1 MLRVYHSNR
10 LDVLEALME
19 FIVER
24 ERLDDPFEPEMI
36 LVQSTGM
43 AQWLQMTLSQKF
55 GIAANIDFPLPASF
69 IWDMFVRVL
78 PEIPKESA
86 FNKQS
91 MSWKLMTLLPQLL
104 EREDFTLLRHYLT
117 DDSDKRKLFQLSSK
131 AADLFDQYLV
141 YRPDWL
147 AQWETGHLVEG
158 VGEAQAWQAPLWKA
172 LVEYTDE
179 LGQPRWHRANL
190 YQRFIETLESATTC
204 PPGLPSRVFICGIS
218 ALPPV
223 YLQALQALGKHI
235 EIHLLF
241 TNPCRYYWGDIKD
254 PAYLA
259 KLLTRQRR
267 HSFEDR
273 ELPLFRD
280 SENAGQL
287 FNSDGEQDVG
297 NPLLASWGKLGRD
310 YIYLLSDLESSQEL
324 DAFVDVTPDNL
335 LHNIQ
340 SDILELENRAV
351 AGVNIEEFSRSDNK
365 RPLDPLDSSI
375 TFHVCHSP
383 QREVEVLHDRLLAML
398 EEDPTLTPR
407 DIIVMVADIDSYSPF
422 IQAVFGS
429 APADRYLPY
438 AISDRRARQSHPV
451 LEAFISLLSLP
462 DSRFVSEDVLA
473 LLDVPVLAARFDIT
487 EEGLRYLRQWVNES
501 GIRWGIDDDNVRELE
516 LPATGQHTW
525 RFGLT
530 RMLLGYAMESAQ
542 GEWQSVLPYDESS
555 GLIAELVGHLSSLLM
570 QLNIWRRGL
579 AQERPLEEWLPVCR
593 DMLNAFF
600 LPDAETEAAMTLIEQ
615 QWQAIIAEG
624 LGAQY
629 GDAVPLSLL
638 RDELAQRLDQERI
651 SQRFLAGPVNICT
664 LMPMRS
670 IPFKVV
676 CLLGMNDGVYPRQLA
691 PLGFDL
697 MSQKPKR
704 GDRSRRDDDRYLFLE
719 ALISA
724 QQKLYISYIGRS
736 IQDNSERFPSVL
748 VQELIDYIGQSHY
761 LPGDEALNCDES
773 EARVKAHLTCH
784 HTRMPFD
791 PQNYQ
796 PGNLQSYAR
805 EWLPAASQAGKAHSE
820 FVQPLPFTLP
830 ETVPLETLQRFWA
843 HPVRA
848 FFQMR
853 LQVNFRTED
862 SEIPDTEPFILEGL
876 SRYQINQQLLNVLV
890 EQDDAERL
898 FRRFRAAG
906 DLPYGAFGE
915 IFWETQCQ
923 EMQQLADRVIACR
936 QPGQSMEI
944 DLACNG
950 VQITGWLPQ
959 VQPDGLLRWRP
970 SLLSVAQGMQLW
982 LEHLVYCA
990 SGGNGESRLFLRK
1003 DGEWRFPPLAAEQ
1016 ALHYL
1021 SQLIEGY
1028 REGMSAPLLVLP
1040 ESGGAWL
1047 KTCYDA
1053 QNDAM
1058 LDDDSTLHKA
1068 RTKFLQAYE
1077 GNMMVRGEGDD
1088 IWYQRL
1094 WRQLTPETM
1103 EAIVEQSQRFLLP
1116 LFRFNQS

>member
-158 VGEAQAWQAPLWKA
+158 LGEAQAWQAPLWEA

-555 GLIAELVGHLSSLLM
+555 GLIAELVGHLASLLM

-615 QWQAIIAEG
+615 QWQAIISEG

-638 RDELAQRLDQERI
+638 RDELALRLDQERI

-1058 LDDDSTLHKA
+1058 LDDDSTLQKA

>member
-158 VGEAQAWQAPLWKA
+158 LGEAQAWQAPLWKA
-172 LVEYTDE
+172 LVEYTHQ

-204 PPGLPSRVFICGIS
+204 PPGVPSRVFICGIS

-555 GLIAELVGHLSSLLM
+555 GLIAELVGHLASLLM

-724 QQKLYISYIGRS
+724 QQKLYISYIGLS

-773 EARVKAHLTCH
+773 EARVKAHLTCL

-796 PGNLQSYAR
+796 PGERQSYAR

-876 SRYQINQQLLNVLV
+876 SRYQINQQLLNALV

-1058 LDDDSTLHKA
+1058 LDDDSTLQKA

-1077 GNMMVRGEGDD
+1077 GNMMMRGEGDD

>member
-1 MLRVYHSNR
+1 M
-10 LDVLEALME
+10 
-19 FIVER
+19 
-24 ERLDDPFEPEMI
+24 
-36 LVQSTGM
+36 
-43 AQWLQMTLSQKF
+43 
-55 GIAANIDFPLPASF
+55 
-69 IWDMFVRVL
+69 
-78 PEIPKESA
+78 
-86 FNKQS
+86 
-91 MSWKLMTLLPQLL
+91 
-104 EREDFTLLRHYLT
+104 
-117 DDSDKRKLFQLSSK
+117 
-131 AADLFDQYLV
+131 
-141 YRPDWL
+141 
-147 AQWETGHLVEG
+147 
-158 VGEAQAWQAPLWKA
+158 
-172 LVEYTDE
+172 
-179 LGQPRWHRANL
+179 
-190 YQRFIETLESATTC
+190 
-204 PPGLPSRVFICGIS
+204 
-218 ALPPV
+218 
-223 YLQALQALGKHI
+223 
-235 EIHLLF
+235 
-241 TNPCRYYWGDIKD
+241 
-254 PAYLA
+254 
-259 KLLTRQRR
+259 
-267 HSFEDR
+267 
-273 ELPLFRD
+273 PLFRD

-340 SDILELENRAV
+340 SDILELENHAV

-365 RPLDPLDSSI
+365 RPLDPQDSSI

-555 GLIAELVGHLSSLLM
+555 GLIAELVGHLASLLM

-862 SEIPDTEPFILEGL
+862 SEIPDTEPFILEGI
-876 SRYQINQQLLNVLV
+876 SRYQINQQLLNALV

-959 VQPDGLLRWRP
+959 VQSDGLLRWRP

-1053 QNDAM
+1053 ENDAM
-1058 LDDDSTLHKA
+1058 LDDESTLQKA
-1068 RTKFLQAYE
+1068 RSKFLQAYE

-1103 EAIVEQSQRFLLP
+1103 EAIIEQSQRFLLP

>member
-158 VGEAQAWQAPLWKA
+158 LGEAQAWQAPLWKA
-172 LVEYTDE
+172 LVEYTHE

-204 PPGLPSRVFICGIS
+204 PPGVPSRVFICGIS

-555 GLIAELVGHLSSLLM
+555 GLIAELVGHLASLLM

-724 QQKLYISYIGRS
+724 QQKLYISYIGLS

-773 EARVKAHLTCH
+773 EARVKAHLTCL

-796 PGNLQSYAR
+796 PGERQSYAR

-876 SRYQINQQLLNVLV
+876 SRYQINQQLLNALV

-1058 LDDDSTLHKA
+1058 LDDDSTLQKA